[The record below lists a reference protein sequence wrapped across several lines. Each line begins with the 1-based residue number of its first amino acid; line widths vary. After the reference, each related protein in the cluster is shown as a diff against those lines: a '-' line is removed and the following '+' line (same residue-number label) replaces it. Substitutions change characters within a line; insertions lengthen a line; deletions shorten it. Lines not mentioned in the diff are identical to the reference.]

1 VREGER
7 EGGKEGGRRESTG
20 RSEKGAEIHSRGFQR
35 RRQTAAREAGLET
48 LQQELARCLPPHLV
62 QHPFPTRAPTT
73 RVFCPVYSTRHVCPH
88 TARCVSSCS
97 YMCPHTATSA
107 GSDTCFAVY
116 ESIYTTILRGKK
128 SLLVVLK
135 RTRGSEE
142 RESSHAQEP
151 KKKCLVTPPKHTHTL
166 ITGPRTEGDRCFV
179 LEGEGSIK

>member
-1 VREGER
+1 MREGER

-128 SLLVVLK
+128 KSSSGVEAHS
-135 RTRGSEE
+135 RERGE
-142 RESSHAQEP
+142 RKQPRAGA
-151 KKKCLVTPPKHTHTL
+151 KKKVPCHPPETHAHTYY
-166 ITGPRTEGDRCFV
+166 
-179 LEGEGSIK
+179 GS